1 MEPGTKEMTHTIE
14 VRISDDLLER
24 LDERVR
30 ARGGDRSD
38 YIQEMLEKELSEVP
52 HAGMTFAEL
61 LSRATGPSP
70 AGELSDEELAG
81 FAEAEVRALRAEKR
95 GRAAHG

>member
-1 MEPGTKEMTHTIE
+1 MEPGTKQMTHTIE
-14 VRISDDLLER
+14 VRIPDELLQR

-38 YIQEMLEKELSEVP
+38 YIQEVLEKDLSEPP

-61 LSRATGPSP
+61 LSLASGPSP
-70 AGELSDEELAG
+70 AEQMSEEELAS

-95 GRAAHG
+95 RSAKQG